1 MTVSEAILK
10 TQGSGVGFL
19 NRLSVKYA
27 QTILEPGESVSAAV
41 IANIF
46 TRKERFPGVV
56 ALTDRRVLAVC
67 GLPGIRRCVSCALG
81 SLETRKE
88 KPTAIRYQASFSDE
102 GGAFSMT
109 VDPDTGEKFSRRIAA
124 LKGEADEFDAAGGEA
139 DSFLLNPTLV
149 RNQRRARR
157 ARERARR
164 EVEKARKTAEIPPS
178 NRESAQETAERL
190 AMELEEA
197 KKKGRVKDTDPKAV
211 AARLAAEL
219 AGEET
224 ENKR

>member
-10 TQGSGVGFL
+10 TQGSGAGLL

-27 QTILEPGESVSAAV
+27 QTLLEPGESVSAAV

-56 ALTDRRVLAVC
+56 ALTDRRILAVC
-67 GLPGIRRCVSCALG
+67 GLPGIRRCVSCTLG
-81 SLETRKE
+81 SLEARKE

-109 VDPDTGEKFSRRIAA
+109 LDPDTGERFARQIAA
-124 LKGEADEFDAAGGEA
+124 FEGEAEEFDAVGGKA
-139 DSFLLNPTLV
+139 DGFLFNPTLV

-157 ARERARR
+157 AREQARR
-164 EVEKARKTAEIPPS
+164 VKEKGQSAVPPVRQENAR
-178 NRESAQETAERL
+178 ETAERL
-190 AMELEEA
+190 AAELAEA

-224 ENKR
+224 ENTR